1 MKQLVL
7 LLCNKIGDIYAMIY
21 MTAIQIIPNANICY
35 ITILYITIVILH
47 NYILYFFL
55 NLI

>member
-21 MTAIQIIPNANICY
+21 MTAIQIIPNANIYY

-47 NYILYFFL
+47 NYILYFFF

>member
-21 MTAIQIIPNANICY
+21 MTAIQIIPNANIYY

>member
-21 MTAIQIIPNANICY
+21 MTAIQIIPNANTCY

-47 NYILYFFL
+47 NYILYFFQ
-55 NLI
+55 I

>member
-21 MTAIQIIPNANICY
+21 MTAIQIIPNANIYY

-47 NYILYFFL
+47 NYILYFFF
-55 NLI
+55 

>member
-47 NYILYFFL
+47 NYILYFFF

>member
-55 NLI
+55 NLN

>member
-21 MTAIQIIPNANICY
+21 MTAIQIIPNANIYY

-55 NLI
+55 NLN